1 MQEFTVHTLIDITES
16 GKRRK
21 EPGFELEYQQQQNF
35 IMMLQTIGMRVNPHY
50 NAGPKFKTVDV
61 ESLGFGT
68 EYQGAHT
75 VWTFNFYIE
84 FDSGFTDNQGN
95 KTGLLVDDL
104 NFVPVICN
112 LKETIKPKLCVFDT
126 KSSQHRNTVITTGDD
141 K

>member
-16 GKRRK
+16 RKLRK
-21 EPGFELEYQQQQNF
+21 EAGFEIEYQQQQNF
-35 IMMLQTIGMRVNPHY
+35 IMMLQTIGMRANPHY
-50 NAGPKFKTVDV
+50 TSSPKFKTVDV
-61 ESLGFGT
+61 ESLGFGS
-68 EYQGAHT
+68 EYSGSHT

-84 FDSGFTDNQGN
+84 FDSGFTDSQGN
-95 KTGLLVDDL
+95 RTGLLVEDL

-126 KSSQHRNTVITTGDD
+126 KSSQYQNTVVTTGDD